1 MEQRR
6 ATDTPKQRVPHP
18 LLQRVQLDGTAK
30 VWLLNLCLTVAAIDI
45 FLFLVRPLDSLPH
58 PLHIPWPLLAAGF
71 YFAEVYVVHLQVR
84 RDAHSFSLSEI
95 PLVLGLFF
103 SSPTELVLAQLV
115 GAAVALAL
123 VRRQSPLKFVFNLS
137 HFCLEACLAAVLF
150 HSVVTTHGF
159 TIGPQAWV
167 GAFVATLTTTV
178 VGALTITLAISLS
191 ENKWQLK
198 TLPQGLGLGT
208 IMTMSNSCLA
218 LVGTTILWLSP
229 GSAWLL
235 MVPIAT
241 LFFAYRAY
249 TSERQKHHR
258 LESLY
263 ETTRVAHG
271 SLQVQEAMH
280 SLLSQTRKM
289 FRAEIAQITLFTQES
304 GDTPLSTTLGPGED
318 FDFMRPVTLDPTEGV
333 WARVASEE
341 RAVLVARP
349 IANDRLR
356 SHFAQRG
363 MRDAMVAPL
372 YGDDKI
378 AGVMTCGSR
387 LGDVSTFDDED
398 LKLFETLANHASVS
412 LQNAQLVARLEE
424 SLAHLTEMNRL
435 KDDFVASVSHEL
447 RTPLTSI
454 QGYVKTLLRPDVSF
468 TTEEQRSFL
477 ETIERQGT
485 RLHRL
490 IEDLL
495 VVARIEEQQ
504 VAPDLEVVAMPD
516 LAARVVE
523 ELRARA
529 SSWEIELHL
538 DPSLP
543 TVKTDE
549 GKVHQVLSNL
559 VDNALKY
566 SQPGWTVKIVGVVDG
581 EGIGVTV
588 HDQGSGV
595 PLELQDRVFD
605 RFYQVDQSSTRRV
618 GGAGLGLY
626 ICRRLAEAIWGRVW
640 LERSSPEGSVFGL
653 WVPFAPALPALHPT
667 ELVHGNHPIPT
678 EVAGR

>member
-1 MEQRR
+1 MEQRLR
-6 ATDTPKQRVPHP
+6 ATDQPKQRDGLP
-18 LLQRVQLDGTAK
+18 LLRRVRLDGTAK
-30 VWLLNLCLTVAAIDI
+30 VWLLNVGLAAVATLIYVLFVRDLT
-45 FLFLVRPLDSLPH
+45 SLAH
-58 PLHIPWPLLAAGF
+58 PMHIPWPLLAAGF

-103 SSPTELVLAQLV
+103 SSPSELVLAQLV
-115 GAAVALAL
+115 GAAIALAF
-123 VRRQSPLKFVFNLS
+123 VRRQSPLKFAFNLG
-137 HFCLEACLAAVLF
+137 HFCLEASLAAVLF
-150 HSVVTTHGF
+150 HSVVNADAF
-159 TIGPQAWV
+159 TLGWRAWA
-167 GAFVATLTTTV
+167 GTFLATLATTV

-191 ENKWQLK
+191 EAKWRLK
-198 TLPQGLGLGT
+198 TLPQGLGIGT
-208 IMTMSNSCLA
+208 LMTMSNSCLA
-218 LVGTTILWLSP
+218 LVGATILWLNP

-235 MVPIAT
+235 LVPIAT

-249 TSERQKHHR
+249 TSERQKHHT

-289 FRAEIAQITLFTQES
+289 FRAEIAQITLFTTEAGQ
-304 GDTPLSTTLGPGED
+304 TPMRTTLGPGDE
-318 FDFMRPVTLDPTEGV
+318 FDFMRPIELDPTQGV

-341 RAVLVARP
+341 HAVLVARP
-349 IANDRLR
+349 IVNEPLRL
-356 SHFAQRG
+356 HFAERG

-372 YGDDKI
+372 YGDEKV
-378 AGVMTCGSR
+378 AGVMTVGNR

-412 LQNAQLVARLEE
+412 LQNARLVARLEE

-454 QGYVKTLLRPDVSF
+454 QGYVKTLLRPDVDF
-468 TTEEQRSFL
+468 DRDQQHAFL
-477 ETIERQGT
+477 QTIERQGT

-504 VAPDLEVVAMPD
+504 VAPVLDEVAMPE
-516 LAARVVE
+516 LAGRVVE
-523 ELRARA
+523 ELRSRA
-529 SSWEIELHL
+529 SSWTIEVDL
-538 DPSLP
+538 DPALP
-543 TVKTDE
+543 TVTTDE
-549 GKVHQVLSNL
+549 GKVHQILSNL

-566 SQPGWTVKIVGVVDG
+566 SEPGSTVRIGGAVVGDG
-581 EGIGVTV
+581 VGITV
-588 HDQGSGV
+588 HDQGAGV

-626 ICRRLAEAIWGRVW
+626 ICRRLAEAVGGRVW
-640 LERSSPEGSVFGL
+640 LERSTAEGSVFGL
-653 WVPFAPALPALHPT
+653 WVPLSPSLPALHPT
-667 ELVHGNHPIPT
+667 ELGHGARPLPT
-678 EVAGR
+678 H

>member
-1 MEQRR
+1 M
-6 ATDTPKQRVPHP
+6 
-18 LLQRVQLDGTAK
+18 K
-30 VWLLNLCLTVAAIDI
+30 VWLLNVVLGGLATLI
-45 FLFLVRPLDSLPH
+45 FVVFVSGLPSLPH
-58 PLHIPWPLLAAGF
+58 PLHIPWPVLAAGF

-95 PLVLGLFF
+95 PIVLGLFF
-103 SSPTELVLAQLV
+103 SSPAELVLAQLV
-115 GAAVALAL
+115 GAAIALAF
-123 VRRQSPLKFVFNLS
+123 VRRQSPLKFVFNIS

-150 HSVVTTHGF
+150 HQIVDANAF
-159 TIGPQAWV
+159 ALGPRAWA
-167 GAFVATLTTTV
+167 GAFAGTLATSII
-178 VGALTITLAISLS
+178 GAMTITLAISLS
-191 ENKWQLK
+191 ETKWRLR
-198 TLPQGLGLGT
+198 TLPQGLQLGT
-208 IMTMSNSCLA
+208 LMTMSNSCLA
-218 LVGTTILWLSP
+218 LVGATILWVHP

-235 MVPIAT
+235 LVPIAT

-249 TSERQKHHR
+249 TSERQKHHT

-289 FRAEIAQITLFTQES
+289 FRAEIAQITLFTTE
-304 GDTPLSTTLGPGED
+304 DTETPLRTTLGPGDD
-318 FDFMRPVTLDPTEGV
+318 FDFMRPIALDPTQGV
-333 WARVASEE
+333 WARVASEGS
-341 RAVLVARP
+341 AVLVARP
-349 IANDRLR
+349 ILSEPLRL
-356 SHFAQRG
+356 HFAERG

-378 AGVMTCGSR
+378 SGTMCVGNR
-387 LGDVSTFDDED
+387 LGEVSTFDQED

-412 LQNAQLVARLEE
+412 LQNARLVARLEE

-454 QGYVKTLLRPDVSF
+454 QGYVKTLLREDVSF
-468 TTEEQRSFL
+468 DGEQQRSFL

-504 VAPDLEVVAMPD
+504 VAPELDVVNVPE
-516 LAARVVE
+516 LGARVVE
-523 ELRARA
+523 ELRSRA
-529 SSWEIELHL
+529 SSWNIELEL
-538 DPSLP
+538 DASLP

-549 GKVHQVLSNL
+549 GKVHQILSNL

-566 SQPGWTVKIVGVVDG
+566 SEPGSTVRVAAAVDG
-581 EGIGVTV
+581 EGVGITV
-588 HDQGSGV
+588 HDQGAGV
-595 PLELQDRVFD
+595 PLELQDKVFD

-626 ICRRLAEAIWGRVW
+626 ICRRLAEAVGGRVW
-640 LERSSPEGSVFGL
+640 LERSNAEGSVFGL
-653 WVPFAPALPALHPT
+653 WVPLKPAVPTLHPAALT
-667 ELVHGNHPIPT
+667 HGT
-678 EVAGR
+678 RV

>member
-1 MEQRR
+1 
-6 ATDTPKQRVPHP
+6 
-18 LLQRVQLDGTAK
+18 
-30 VWLLNLCLTVAAIDI
+30 VAAVDA
-45 FLFLVRPLDSLPH
+45 FLFAVRGLHELPH
-58 PLHIPWPLLAAGF
+58 PLHIPWPVLAAGF

-115 GAAVALAL
+115 GAALALAL
-123 VRRQSPLKFVFNLS
+123 VRRQSPLKFAFNLS
-137 HFCLEACLAAVLF
+137 HFCLEACLAVLLF
-150 HSVVTTHGF
+150 HRVVHAETF
-159 TIGPQAWV
+159 ALGPRAWI
-167 GAFVATLTTTV
+167 GAFVATLTTTL

-191 ENKWQLK
+191 ESKWQLK

-218 LVGTTILWLSP
+218 LVGATILWLSP

-235 MVPIAT
+235 LVPIAT

-249 TSERQKHHR
+249 TSERQKHHS

-289 FRAEIAQITLFTQES
+289 FRAEIAQITLFTDS
-304 GDTPLSTTLGPGED
+304 DGVTPLKTTLGPGDE
-318 FDFMRPVTLDPTEGV
+318 FDFMRPTSLDPTQGV

-341 RAVLVARP
+341 HAVLVARP
-349 IANDRLR
+349 ISNESLR
-356 SHFAQRG
+356 NHFAERG

-372 YGDDKI
+372 YGGDNKI
-378 AGVMTCGSR
+378 AGVMTCGNR

-412 LQNAQLVARLEE
+412 LQNARLVTRLEE

-454 QGYVKTLLRPDVSF
+454 QGYVKTLLRPDVTF
-468 TTEEQRSFL
+468 TTDEQRSFL

-495 VVARIEEQQ
+495 VVARIEEQK
-504 VAPDLEVVAMPD
+504 VAPDLDVVALPD

-529 SSWEIELHL
+529 SSWNIELHL

-543 TVKTDE
+543 NVKTDE
-549 GKVHQVLSNL
+549 GKVHQILSNL

-566 SQPGWTVKIVGVVDG
+566 SQPGSTVRIAGAVDG
-581 EGIGVTV
+581 DGVGITV
-588 HDQGSGV
+588 QDQGSGV
-595 PLELQDRVFD
+595 PLELQDRVFE

-626 ICRRLAEAIWGRVW
+626 ICRRLAEAVGGRVW

-653 WVPFAPALPALHPT
+653 WVPCTPSVPMLHPA
-667 ELVHGNHPIPT
+667 ELVHGNLPI
-678 EVAGR
+678 AAS

>member
-1 MEQRR
+1 M
-6 ATDTPKQRVPHP
+6 P
-18 LLQRVQLDGTAK
+18 LLRRVRLDGSAK
-30 VWLLNLCLTVAAIDI
+30 VWLLNIGLSGLAALL
-45 FLFLVRPLDSLPH
+45 FLFLVRGLPSLPH
-58 PLHIPWPLLAAGF
+58 PFHIPWPVLAAAF

-115 GAAVALAL
+115 GAAVALAF
-123 VRRQSPLKFVFNLS
+123 VRRQSPLKFTFNIS
-137 HFCLEACLAAVLF
+137 HFCVEACLAAVLF
-150 HSVVTTHGF
+150 HRV
-159 TIGPQAWV
+159 IGSETFSLGPRVWV
-167 GAFVATLTTTV
+167 GAFLATLMTTV

-191 ENKWQLK
+191 EAKWRLK

-208 IMTMSNSCLA
+208 LMTMSNSCLA
-218 LVGTTILWLSP
+218 LVGATILWLSP

-235 MVPIAT
+235 LVPIAT

-249 TSERQKHHR
+249 TSERQKHHT

-289 FRAEIAQITLFTQES
+289 FRAEMAQITLFTTAAGE
-304 GDTPLSTTLGPGED
+304 TPLRTTLGPGDD
-318 FDFMRPVTLDPTEGV
+318 FDFMRPVALDPTEGV

-341 RAVLVARP
+341 HAVLVARP
-349 IANDRLR
+349 IVNEPLRL
-356 SHFAQRG
+356 HYAERG
-363 MRDAMVAPL
+363 IRDAMVAPL

-378 AGVMTCGSR
+378 AGVMTVGNR

-412 LQNAQLVARLEE
+412 LQNARLVARLEE

-454 QGYVKTLLRPDVSF
+454 QGYVKTLLRPDVDF
-468 TTEEQRSFL
+468 DRDEQRSFL

-504 VAPDLEVVAMPD
+504 VAPDLELVHVPE
-516 LAARVVE
+516 LAGRVVE
-523 ELRARA
+523 ELRSRA
-529 SSWEIELHL
+529 SSWTIELHL
-538 DPSLP
+538 DESLP
-543 TVKTDE
+543 RVKTDE
-549 GKVHQVLSNL
+549 GKVHQILSNL

-566 SQPGWTVKIVGVVDG
+566 SEPGSTVRIVGAVDG
-581 EGIGVTV
+581 DGVGITV
-588 HDQGSGV
+588 HDQGQGV
-595 PLELQDRVFD
+595 PPELQDKVFD

-626 ICRRLAEAIWGRVW
+626 ICRRLAEAVGGRVW
-640 LERSSPEGSVFGL
+640 LERSNPEGSVFGL
-653 WVPFAPALPALHPT
+653 WIPLTPVIPALHPA
-667 ELVHGNHPIPT
+667 ELAHGAHPLPT
-678 EVAGR
+678 R

>member
-1 MEQRR
+1 MDQRLR
-6 ATDTPKQRVPHP
+6 ATDRVEQRKALP
-18 LLQRVQLDGTAK
+18 LLQRVRLDGSAK
-30 VWLLNLCLTVAAIDI
+30 VWLLNVLLGGLAAV
-45 FLFLVRPLDSLPH
+45 LFFVWVRALPSLPH
-58 PLHIPWPLLAAGF
+58 PLHIPWPILAAGF

-103 SSPTELVLAQLV
+103 ASPTELVLAQLV

-123 VRRQSPLKFVFNLS
+123 VRRQSPLKFAFNIS
-137 HFCLEACLAAVLF
+137 HFCLEACLAALLF
-150 HSVVTTHGF
+150 HQIVD
-159 TIGPQAWV
+159 A
-167 GAFVATLTTTV
+167 GAFTLGPRAWLGAFAGTLATSV
-178 VGALTITLAISLS
+178 VGAMTITLAISLS
-191 ENKWQLK
+191 ETKWRLR
-198 TLPQGLGLGT
+198 TLPQGLQLGT
-208 IMTMSNSCLA
+208 LITMSNSCLA
-218 LVGTTILWLSP
+218 LVGATILWVHP

-235 MVPIAT
+235 LVPIAT

-249 TSERQKHHR
+249 TSERQKHHT

-289 FRAEIAQITLFTQES
+289 FRAEIAQITLFTTE
-304 GDTPLSTTLGPGED
+304 GGETPLRTTLGPGDD
-318 FDFMRPVTLDPTEGV
+318 FDFMRPIVLDPTQGV
-333 WARVASEE
+333 WARVASEGH
-341 RAVLVARP
+341 AVLVARP
-349 IANDRLR
+349 IASEALRL
-356 SHFAQRG
+356 HFAELG

-378 AGVMTCGSR
+378 SGTMTVANR
-387 LGDVSTFDDED
+387 LGDVSTFDQED

-412 LQNAQLVARLEE
+412 LQNARLVARLEE

-454 QGYVKTLLRPDVSF
+454 QGYVKTLLRQDVSF
-468 TTEEQRSFL
+468 DSEQQRSFL

-504 VAPDLEVVAMPD
+504 VAPDLEEVN
-516 LAARVVE
+516 LGELGTRVVE
-523 ELRARA
+523 ELRSRA
-529 SSWEIELHL
+529 SSWNIELQI

-566 SQPGWTVKIVGVVDG
+566 SEPGSTVRIVGAVDG
-581 EGIGVTV
+581 EGVTISV
-588 HDQGSGV
+588 HDEGQGV
-595 PLELQDRVFD
+595 PQELQDRVFD
-605 RFYQVDQSSTRRV
+605 RF
-618 GGAGLGLY
+618 
-626 ICRRLAEAIWGRVW
+626 
-640 LERSSPEGSVFGL
+640 
-653 WVPFAPALPALHPT
+653 
-667 ELVHGNHPIPT
+667 
-678 EVAGR
+678 

>member
-1 MEQRR
+1 MDQRLR
-6 ATDTPKQRVPHP
+6 ATDQPKQRDGLP
-18 LLQRVQLDGTAK
+18 LLRRVRLDGSAK
-30 VWLLNLCLTVAAIDI
+30 VWILNFGLAGLAMLIYV
-45 FLFLVRPLDSLPH
+45 FFVRGVSSLPH
-58 PLHIPWPLLAAGF
+58 PFHIPWPILAAGF

-103 SSPTELVLAQLV
+103 SSPAELVLAQLV
-115 GAAVALAL
+115 GAAVALAF
-123 VRRQSPLKFVFNLS
+123 VRRQSPLKFAFNLS
-137 HFCLEACLAAVLF
+137 HFCLEASLAAVLF
-150 HSVVTTHGF
+150 HGVVGTEAFALGHR
-159 TIGPQAWV
+159 AWL
-167 GAFVATLTTTV
+167 GAFAATLTTTV

-191 ENKWQLK
+191 EAKWRLK

-208 IMTMSNSCLA
+208 LMTMSNSCLA
-218 LVGTTILWLSP
+218 LVGATILWLNP

-235 MVPIAT
+235 LVPIAT

-249 TSERQKHHR
+249 TSERQKHHT

-289 FRAEIAQITLFTQES
+289 FRAEIAQITLFTSEDGQV
-304 GDTPLSTTLGPGED
+304 PLRTTLGPGDE
-318 FDFMRPVTLDPTEGV
+318 FDFMRPVHLDPTQGV

-341 RAVLVARP
+341 HAVLVARP
-349 IANDRLR
+349 IANEPLRL
-356 SHFAQRG
+356 HFAERG

-372 YGDDKI
+372 YGDEKVS
-378 AGVMTCGSR
+378 GVMTVGNR

-412 LQNAQLVARLEE
+412 LQNARLVARLEE

-454 QGYVKTLLRPDVSF
+454 QGYVKTLLRPDVDF
-468 TTEEQRSFL
+468 DRDEQRSFL

-504 VAPDLEVVAMPD
+504 VAPELDVVSLPD

-523 ELRARA
+523 ELRSRA
-529 SSWEIELHL
+529 SSWNIELQL
-538 DPSLP
+538 EGSLP

-549 GKVHQVLSNL
+549 GKIHQILSNL

-566 SQPGWTVKIVGVVDG
+566 SQPGSTVRIVGAADG
-581 EGIGVTV
+581 EGVGITV
-588 HDQGSGV
+588 HDEGQGV

-626 ICRRLAEAIWGRVW
+626 ICRRLAEAVGGRVW
-640 LERSSPEGSVFGL
+640 LERSSAEGSVFGL
-653 WVPFAPALPALHPT
+653 WVPLTPVLPLLTPT
-667 ELVHGNHPIPT
+667 ELGHGAHPIP
-678 EVAGR
+678 AR

>member
-1 MEQRR
+1 MR
-6 ATDTPKQRVPHP
+6 ATDRPKQRVLDP
-18 LLQRVQLDGTAK
+18 LLRRVRLDGTAK
-30 VWLLNLCLTVAAIDI
+30 VWLLNLFLTAAAVDT
-45 FLFLVRPLDSLPH
+45 FLFLVRPLHSLPH

-103 SSPTELVLAQLV
+103 ASPTELVLAQLV
-115 GAAVALAL
+115 GAALALAL
-123 VRRQSPLKFVFNLS
+123 VRRQSPLKFAFNLS
-137 HFCLEACLAAVLF
+137 HFCLEACLAAILF
-150 HSVVTTHGF
+150 HRVVDAQSF
-159 TIGPQAWV
+159 ALGPRAWA

-191 ENKWQLK
+191 EAKWQLK

-218 LVGTTILWLSP
+218 LVGATILWVSP

-235 MVPIAT
+235 LVPIAT

-249 TSERQKHHR
+249 TSERQKHHS

-289 FRAEIAQITLFTQES
+289 FRAEIAQITLFNGGTEE
-304 GDTPLSTTLGPGED
+304 PALRTTLGPTDE
-318 FDFMRPVTLDPTEGV
+318 FDFMRPATLDPTDGV

-341 RAVLVARP
+341 HAVLVARP
-349 IANDRLR
+349 ISNERLR
-356 SHFAQRG
+356 EHFAARG

-372 YGDDKI
+372 YGDEQI
-378 AGVMTCGSR
+378 VGVMTCGNR
-387 LGDVSTFDDED
+387 LGDVSTFDEED

-412 LQNAQLVARLEE
+412 LQNARLVARLEE

-454 QGYVKTLLRPDVSF
+454 QGYVKTLLRPDVTFSAD
-468 TTEEQRSFL
+468 EQRSFL

-504 VAPDLEVVAMPD
+504 VAPELEVVSLPD

-523 ELRARA
+523 ELRSRA
-529 SSWEIELHL
+529 SSWTIEVDL
-538 DPSLP
+538 DTSLP

-549 GKVHQVLSNL
+549 GKVHQILSNL

-566 SQPGWTVKIVGVVDG
+566 SPPGTKVRIAGAVDG
-581 EGIGVTV
+581 EGVGITV
-588 HDQGSGV
+588 HDQGQGV
-595 PLELQDRVFD
+595 PIELQDRVFD

-626 ICRRLAEAIWGRVW
+626 ICRRLAEAVGGRVW
-640 LERSSPEGSVFGL
+640 LERSGAEGSVFGL
-653 WVPFAPALPALHPT
+653 WIPCAPATQPLHPA
-667 ELVHGNHPIPT
+667 ELARGNLPVP
-678 EVAGR
+678 VAGA